1 VAHRIVFVNGCFDV
15 LHRGHIELF
24 EFAKSQGEYLIVA
37 LDTDARVKKQKGENR
52 PFNSLTD
59 RKKIVSSIEYVD
71 WVESFGTDE
80 ELIALVRQASP
91 HVMVVGSDWRGKPI
105 IGSEHAK
112 EIKFFERIDGY
123 STTDI
128 LQYSSDR

>member
-1 VAHRIVFVNGCFDV
+1 MAHRIVFVNGCFDV

-59 RKKIVSSIEYVD
+59 RKKIV
-71 WVESFGTDE
+71 
-80 ELIALVRQASP
+80 
-91 HVMVVGSDWRGKPI
+91 
-105 IGSEHAK
+105 
-112 EIKFFERIDGY
+112 
-123 STTDI
+123 
-128 LQYSSDR
+128 